1 MKHQR
6 RPVVILA
13 ILALFLVASPAI
25 AQQSQTEIEDITA
38 DVSQLRQLPEQKP
51 IALTVLSRDE
61 LREDY
66 KALIEEEYPR
76 DEQYADMRELFA
88 FGLIDEQMDFG
99 ELYSELYGE
108 QVLGYYDSETG
119 KMVVVRDNNKSGSFT
134 AVEQVTYAHEIVH
147 ALQDQ
152 NFDLDAGPLAREE
165 VSDDQSLAVTALIE
179 GDASF
184 TEVQYILERPEL
196 LDAYLEEAQG
206 AEIDTSALDAAPFII
221 GDTMIFPYDQG
232 YTFVEA
238 LYNDGGWATVDAAFA
253 NPPASTEQILHPE
266 KFLSGEQPVD
276 VQVNDF
282 SGALGDDWT
291 VWDTNTF
298 GEYQIRVILQ
308 NTSMSDQQAEVAA
321 SGWGG
326 DTYVV
331 AGTDDIDA
339 IHWVTAWDTEQDANE
354 FARAWALREAER
366 WGVDPVFVDANTI
379 EFHTDDAFAR
389 ITLDGDTVEYL
400 MAPDEATVDAIL
412 AAPPATPGAS
422 PVASPVATPVA
433 TPVS

>member
-6 RPVVILA
+6 RPVIILA
-13 ILALFLVASPAI
+13 ILALFLVSSPAI

-38 DVSQLRQLPEQKP
+38 DVSQVRQLPEQHP
-51 IALTVLSRDE
+51 IELTVITRDE

-66 KALIEEEYPR
+66 RGLIEAEYPK
-76 DEQYADMRELFA
+76 DEQYADMRELLA
-88 FGLIDEQMDFG
+88 FGLIDEPIDIG

-119 KMVVVRDNNKSGSFT
+119 KMVVVRDNDQTGGFT
-134 AVEQVTYAHEIVH
+134 AMEQVTYAHEIVH

-152 NFDLDAGPLAREE
+152 NFDLDGGALGRED

-184 TEVQYILERPEL
+184 TEVRYIIERPDL
-196 LDAYLEEAQG
+196 LDAYLEEADSV
-206 AEIDTSALDAAPFII
+206 EFDTTALDSAPFII
-221 GDTMIFPYDQG
+221 ADTLLFPYDQG

-238 LYNDGGWATVDAAFA
+238 VYNDGGWEAVDAAFA
-253 NPPASTEQILHPE
+253 NPPTSTEQILHPE
-266 KFLSGEQPVD
+266 KYLAGEQPVE

-282 SGALGDDWT
+282 TGALGDDWT
-291 VWDTNTF
+291 LWDSNTY

-308 NTSMSDQQAEVAA
+308 NSSMSDQQAEVAA

-331 AGTDDIDA
+331 AGTEDVDA

-366 WGVDPVFVDANTI
+366 WGVDPEFVDANVI
-379 EFHTDDAFAR
+379 EFHTDDAFVR
-389 ITLDGDTVEYL
+389 ITFDGTTVEYL
-400 MAPDEATVDAIL
+400 MAPDEQTAEAIL
-412 AAPPATPGAS
+412 AAPPATPAAS
-422 PVASPVATPVA
+422 PVASPVASPA
-433 TPVS
+433 A

>member
-6 RPVVILA
+6 RPVIVLA
-13 ILALFLVASPAI
+13 ILALFLMASPAI

-38 DVSQLRQLPEQKP
+38 DVSEVRQLPEQHP
-51 IALTVLSRDE
+51 IALTVISRDE

-66 KALIEEEYPR
+66 RGLIESDYPK
-76 DEQYADMRELFA
+76 DEQYADMREMLA
-88 FGLIDEQMDFG
+88 FGLIDEPMDLG
-99 ELYSELYGE
+99 DLYSELYGE

-119 KMVVVRDNNKSGSFT
+119 KMVVVRDNDQSGAFT
-134 AVEQVTYAHEIVH
+134 AMEQVTYAHEIVH

-152 NFDLDAGPLAREE
+152 NFDLDSGELGRTD
-165 VSDDQSLAVTALIE
+165 VSDDRSLAVTALIE

-184 TEVQYILERPEL
+184 TEVRYIIERPSL
-196 LDAYLEEAQG
+196 LDAYLAEAEN
-206 AEIDTSALDAAPFII
+206 AEFDTSSLDAAPFII
-221 GDTMIFPYDQG
+221 SDTLLFPYNQG

-238 LYNDGGWATVDAAFA
+238 IYNDGGFSAVDAAFQ

-266 KFLSGEQPVD
+266 KYLAGEQPID

-291 VWDTNTF
+291 VWDTNTY
-298 GEYQIRVILQ
+298 GEYQIQVILQ
-308 NTSMSDQQAEVAA
+308 NSSMSDQQAEVAA

-331 AGTDDIDA
+331 AGTEDEDA
-339 IHWVTAWDTEQDANE
+339 IHWVTVWDTEQDADE

-366 WGVDPVFVDANTI
+366 WGVDPVFVDANVI
-379 EFHTDDAFAR
+379 EFHTDEAFVR
-389 ITLDGDTVEYL
+389 ITIEGDTVEYL
-400 MAPDEATVDAIL
+400 MAPDEATAETML
-412 AAPPATPGAS
+412 AAPPATPEAS
-422 PVASPVATPVA
+422 PVASPVASPA
-433 TPVS
+433 S